1 MILKGSRIEGEKVQA
16 DAGGSLSMESEQD
29 RKTYRENGKNTGISL
44 GYDISSGKAS
54 GFASAGKSHTN
65 SRYES
70 VTNQAGIY
78 AGDKGFEITVK
89 DNTHL
94 KGAVIDSKGDA
105 DKNNLRTGTLS
116 WENVENKADYKAGG
130 MGISYAPKDSIT
142 PLNARGLTPQMSP
155 TVKDKADSST
165 KAAIAK
171 GTIVITDKK
180 NQGQD
185 ISTLNRDTENSLNR
199 LKEIFDKSKVEEK
212 QELLGMMEKYGNQAI
227 HAYAESRGWKDGS
240 AEKVLLHGAFGAL
253 MGDMG
258 TGETLAGALSG
269 SIHEYVMGYLNRA
282 KSPEWV
288 RNHPDTVEWL
298 SAGLGA
304 VIGKVSDASISGMA
318 GIFLEATKWNHIGE
332 GHEDTTPDS
341 VAIGVETRGLG
352 HTSLTIGNKDGSFE
366 EGNYGRYGGNH
377 GSISGRGQTPVGTG
391 TYVIDNNFNP
401 EYSDKIVYILNPV
414 IVSAEGVRNSYNNQ
428 FLNANYIRRSLR
440 EEESIKLGGGRLINY
455 IYRSVD
461 GMSDYKLVGNNCVST
476 TMKSIKEGV
485 IEGNLTF
492 QTALTL
498 TALQQAVSP
507 WEVKKILEIDY
518 QLYNGDGL
526 VISRIVGKAYTDE
539 ENN

>member
-1 MILKGSRIEGEKVQA
+1 MR
-16 DAGGSLSMESEQD
+16 
-29 RKTYRENGKNTGISL
+29 TY
-44 GYDISSGKAS
+44 
-54 GFASAGKSHTN
+54 FP
-65 SRYES
+65 
-70 VTNQAGIY
+70 
-78 AGDKGFEITVK
+78 
-89 DNTHL
+89 L
-94 KGAVIDSKGDA
+94 KGAVSGYMDNVKTIEAMKADMSRIDTLREAVKTDGIAAPMTESNLENIRDA
-105 DKNNLRTGTLS
+105 EGKIMDKAKAD
-116 WENVENKADYKAGG
+116 NKAKR
-130 MGISYAPKDSIT
+130 S
-142 PLNARGLTPQMSP
+142 MS
-155 TVKDKADSST
+155 
-165 KAAIAK
+165 
-171 GTIVITDKK
+171 
-180 NQGQD
+180 
-185 ISTLNRDTENSLNR
+185 L
-199 LKEIFDKSKVEEK
+199 
-212 QELLGMMEKYGNQAI
+212 
-227 HAYAESRGWKDGS
+227 
-240 AEKVLLHGAFGAL
+240 
-253 MGDMG
+253 
-258 TGETLAGALSG
+258 
-269 SIHEYVMGYLNRA
+269 
-282 KSPEWV
+282 
-288 RNHPDTVEWL
+288 
-298 SAGLGA
+298 AGLGA

-341 VAIGVETRGLG
+341 VAIGVETRGVG

-507 WEVKKILEIDY
+507 WEVKKF
-518 QLYNGDGL
+518 
-526 VISRIVGKAYTDE
+526 
-539 ENN
+539 